1 MTKGF
6 VHLHMHTEYSLLDG
20 ANRIKE
26 LPKYVKS
33 LGMDAVAITD
43 HGNMF
48 GVIDMYKECQKEGI
62 KLVVGCEVYVAPR
75 SRFEKEGKVD
85 TEPNHLILLAMD
97 NEGYKNLVKICSS
110 AYVEG
115 FYYKPRVDK
124 ELLRQYSKGII
135 ALSGC
140 LAGAVARKITQND
153 IEGAL
158 IEAKEYNE
166 IFEGRYYL
174 EIQDNKY
181 AEQMIVNQQM
191 ILISKKLNIGLVATN
206 DCHYL
211 TKEDYYAHE
220 IILCI
225 QTRKTMNDT
234 DRMSFETNEFYVK
247 SPEEMYE
254 SFSNI
259 EEALANTVKIA
270 EMCNVTFEFGNTIL
284 PEFTLDEP
292 ITHLEY
298 FKKICN
304 KGLEEKYEKEMI
316 EEARKRLEYEI
327 EVIDRMGYIGY
338 FLIVADFIKYAKD
351 NGISVGPGRGS
362 GAGSIAAYLSGITD
376 IDPIQYGLIF
386 ERFLNPERISM
397 PDFDIDF
404 CYERRQEVIDYVGRK
419 YGRDRVAQI
428 ITFGTMAARGAIR
441 DVARAMDLPYHL
453 ADMAAKLIPAEI
465 KMTIKKALEVS
476 NELKSLYD
484 TNEDIRK
491 VIDIAIKVEGL
502 PRHASTHAAGVVITK
517 LPVEEYVPLYING
530 QAISTQYTMTILED
544 LGLLKMDFLGLR
556 TLTVV
561 QDAIYLVKKIHN
573 IDIDFGKKLD
583 DKEVYKLLAEG
594 KTNGVFQL
602 ESSGLKNVSKELM
615 PVNIED
621 ITVMISLY
629 RPGPM
634 DQIPRYIKNKNNP
647 EHIEYTHK
655 ALEPILKVTYGCM
668 VYQEQVMQIFRDLAG
683 YSLGRA
689 DLVRR
694 AMGKKKIDVMNKE
707 REIFINGL
715 RDENENYIIDGAIKR
730 GIDKASADKIFD
742 EMAEFA
748 KYAFNKSHAAAYAVI
763 SYQTAYL
770 KAKYPKE
777 FMAATMNSMLGNLD
791 KIPEYIAEC
800 KNMNIEVLR
809 PNINESYSR
818 FAVVNGKIRFS
829 LATIKNV
836 GFEATEII
844 VEERKQNGNYKGLID
859 FIKRIKNEKVNKK
872 CIECLIKAG
881 AFDELEK
888 NYTRFD
894 MLESYESIVE
904 SITQEQKNNLANQV
918 NIFEILTDETDK
930 GNVEINI
937 KKTSKVVNTKDLLD
951 MEKEMVGLYV
961 SGHPLDQYLQDI
973 QNIGTITTK
982 DLNTEDKLQENISEE
997 ESNKRQLVYIENEQE
1012 LDVKSNENVIY
1023 DNTEQIICAIISH
1036 TKQIYTKNN
1045 QAMAFCEIEDM
1056 YGKIEAVFFPT
1067 IYAKYSNLICSNKA
1081 FQIEGKV
1088 SIKENEKPKIL
1099 VSKIKELG
1107 KNEKVYIKIE
1117 SSYEYKE
1124 ENNVL
1129 NNLIEIIKD
1138 RRGETPVYVFFEKS
1152 DSLKM
1157 LARNYWVSVTN
1168 ELMDVLKEEY
1178 GKENVKAV

>member
-1 MTKGF
+1 MAKDF

-20 ANRIKE
+20 ANRIKQ

-33 LGMDAVAITD
+33 LGMNSLAITD

-48 GVIDMYKECQKEGI
+48 GVIEMYKECEKQGV
-62 KLVVGCEVYVAPR
+62 KLIIGCEVYVAPR

-85 TEPNHLILLAMD
+85 AEPNHLILLAMN
-97 NEGYKNLVKICSS
+97 NEGYKNLIKISSS
-110 AYVEG
+110 AYIDG

-124 ELLRQYSKGII
+124 DLLREYSSGII
-135 ALSGC
+135 ALSAC
-140 LAGAVARKITQND
+140 MAGAVARKILQSD
-153 IEGAL
+153 IEGAKK
-158 IEAKEYNE
+158 EATEYNE

-174 EIQDNKY
+174 ELQDNKY
-181 AEQMIVNQQM
+181 SDQMIVNQK
-191 ILISKKLNIGLVATN
+191 LIELSKELNLPLVATN

-220 IILCI
+220 VLLCI
-225 QTRKTMNDT
+225 QTRKTMDDA

-259 EEALANTVKIA
+259 EEALENTVKISD
-270 EMCNVTFEFGNTIL
+270 MCNVKLELGNTGL
-284 PEFTLDEP
+284 PELTLDEN
-292 ITHLEY
+292 ISHLEY
-298 FKKICN
+298 FTKMCE
-304 KGLEEKYEKEMI
+304 KGLEERYKNKNI
-316 EEARKRLEYEI
+316 EEARARLKYEI
-327 EVIDRMGYIGY
+327 EVIDKMGYIDY
-338 FLIVADFIKYAKD
+338 FLIVADFINYAKE
-351 NGISVGPGRGS
+351 NGIPVGPGRGS
-362 GAGSIAAYLSGITD
+362 GAGSIAAYTSAITD

-441 DVARAMDLPYHL
+441 DVARALNVPYHL
-453 ADMAAKLIPAEI
+453 ADIAAKLVPTEI
-465 KMTIKKALEVS
+465 KMTIEKSLEIS
-476 NELKSLYD
+476 KELKELYEVD
-484 TNEDIRK
+484 ENLKK

-517 LPVEEYVPLYING
+517 LPVNDYVPLYLNG
-530 QAISTQYTMTILED
+530 NAISTQYTMTALED
-544 LGLLKMDFLGLR
+544 IGLLKMDFLGLR
-556 TLTVV
+556 TLTVIA
-561 QDAIYLVKKIHN
+561 DAIYLVKKIHGV
-573 IDIDFGKKLD
+573 DVDFGDKLD
-583 DKEVYKLLAEG
+583 DKDVYKLLSEG

-615 PVNIED
+615 PMNIED

-634 DQIPRYIKNKNNP
+634 DQIPRYIKNKNSKTS
-647 EHIEYTHK
+647 IEYTHK

-694 AMGKKKIDVMNKE
+694 AMGKKKLDVMNKE
-707 REIFINGL
+707 REIFVNGL
-715 RDENENYIIDGAIKR
+715 KDENGNTVIDGAVKR
-730 GIDKASADKIFD
+730 GIDKKSADKIFD

-748 KYAFNKSHAAAYAVI
+748 KYAFNKSHAASYAVI

-770 KAKYPKE
+770 KVKYPKE

-829 LATIKNV
+829 LATVKNV
-836 GFEATEII
+836 GFEATETI
-844 VEERKQNGNYKGLID
+844 VEERKQSGNYKGLVD
-859 FIKRIKNEKVNKK
+859 FIKRIRNEKVNKK
-872 CIECLIKAG
+872 CIESLIKAG
-881 AFDELEK
+881 AFDEVEEGH
-888 NYTRFD
+888 TRFD
-894 MLESYESIVE
+894 MLESYENI
-904 SITQEQKNNLANQV
+904 IDGIAGEQRNNLKNQV
-918 NIFEILTDETDK
+918 NMFETLVEEIDKQDFEI
-930 GNVEINI
+930 GI
-937 KKTSKVVNTKDLLD
+937 KKTNKIVTQKELLD
-951 MEKEMVGLYV
+951 MEKEMVGVYV
-961 SGHPLDQYLQDI
+961 SGHPLDQYIEDI
-973 QNIGTITTK
+973 KKYGTVTTK
-982 DLNTEDKLQENISEE
+982 ELNPEDSFEE
-997 ESNKRQLVYIENEQE
+997 ESDEDNKRQLVYAENEVDSS
-1012 LDVKSNENVIY
+1012 LVKGENAKY
-1023 DNTEQIICAIISH
+1023 DNTEQTICAIISSV
-1036 TKQIYTKNN
+1036 KQIYTKNN

-1056 YGKIEAVFFPT
+1056 YGKIEAVFFPKVFD
-1067 IYAKYSNLICSNKA
+1067 KYSSMVTGNKA
-1081 FQIEGKV
+1081 LQIEGRI
-1088 SIKENEKPKIL
+1088 SIKENERPKIL
-1099 VSKIKELG
+1099 VSSAKELG
-1107 KNEKVYIKIE
+1107 KSEKIYIKIE
-1117 SSYEYKE
+1117 SGYDYKD
-1124 ENNVL
+1124 ENQVL
-1129 NNLIEIIKD
+1129 DNLIEITKGQT
-1138 RRGETPVYVFFEKS
+1138 GETPVYVFFEKT

-1157 LARNYWVSVTN
+1157 LARNYWVNVTE
-1168 ELMDVLKEEY
+1168 ELLTNLRTKY
-1178 GKENVKAV
+1178 GKENIKVV